1 MLINFLVLFGV
12 STVFTFTFVFLK
24 VEEKTITPITIMA
37 GRCIIAFFLLLT
49 IALITRKNLLANLK
63 DWWKFVF
70 FAVFGITLSWIGLA
84 VGQEG
89 TSVSVAAVLDAVIPI
104 ATFLILVFVL
114 REVRFTI
121 QGFLGLLLGVVG
133 IVLVVGVNKL
143 AAADATVKGVTIL
156 VAAYVTFAANGIFVE
171 KWAKGIDPLVTT
183 TYFLLFASIML
194 WAVAFMFE
202 QPTKLP
208 WTEDNYIEEL
218 LLGLFCTGAGYYG
231 YYYLVHRAG
240 AYFSSFIFF
249 LIPAMGL
256 FVGVWL
262 LKEDFTYLKLLGVPT
277 VLAGLY
283 ILNREK
289 FKKAGN

>member
-1 MLINFLVLFGV
+1 MLVNFLVLFGV

-24 VEEKTITPITIMA
+24 VEERTITPITIMA
-37 GRCIIAFFLLLT
+37 GRCIIAFVLLFT
-49 IALITRKNLLANLK
+49 IALIARKDLLGNLK
-63 DWWKFVF
+63 DWWKFLT
-70 FAVFGITLSWIGLA
+70 FATFGITLSWIGLA

-104 ATFLILVFVL
+104 ATFVILVAVL
-114 REVRFTI
+114 REVPFTL
-121 QGFLGLLLGVVG
+121 QGFLGLLIGVIG

-143 AAADATVKGVTIL
+143 AAADATTKGVLVL
-156 VAAYVTFAANGIFVE
+156 VAAYVTFAANGILVE

-194 WAVAFMFE
+194 WTIAFIFE

-231 YYYLVHRAG
+231 YYFLVYRAG

-249 LIPAMGL
+249 LLPVMGMIA
-256 FVGVWL
+256 GVL
-262 LKEDFTYLKLLGVPT
+262 ILKEDFTYLKLAGVPL
-277 VLAGLY
+277 VLAGVYLV
-283 ILNREK
+283 NRAK
-289 FKKAGN
+289 FQKR